1 MGKAQKT
8 TPLLTGKRKACAG
21 HDLCVWYNCDNDA
34 LVPDARRVIMNGA
47 SATRHDLRNFGA
59 LGVAL
64 SLLYP
69 RSTQEDIYHHGDTV
83 CGYAALQTKDAF
95 GIGFWYSW
103 CPPCTEP
110 GWMFG
115 QTCYARSGKAIA
127 SVEMGT
133 SHQRDREARFW
144 SANPQLVTWC

>member
-95 GIGFWYSW
+95 GIGFALQSL
-103 CPPCTEP
+103 
-110 GWMFG
+110 
-115 QTCYARSGKAIA
+115 
-127 SVEMGT
+127 
-133 SHQRDREARFW
+133 
-144 SANPQLVTWC
+144 NN